1 MRPHQHR
8 HFTVSKWSPTS
19 TRPRRRS
26 NCTAIESRGRNL
38 QCTHS
43 CTSPSP
49 RLDSAS
55 RLGIQSPTILHRP
68 SHNAFHS
75 PLPAPQLACPLLKRR
90 SPRPPATSN
99 TPELPQR
106 RALTWRSVHCG
117 LRRASFNSA
126 VHDATSTLAA
136 VFGALA
142 SQPSAPCLV
151 ELLSEQWHQQCRV
164 LRDAKLS
171 DCIQTIWHI
180 SPALYQRLVTPS
192 GRSNEDGRLE

>member
-1 MRPHQHR
+1 MRDRETARPTRHTTNRRGLANESHSASQSDSVRPHQHR

-26 NCTAIESRGRNL
+26 NCTALESMGTNF
-38 QCTHS
+38 QSTHS

-49 RLDSAS
+49 KLDSAS

-68 SHNAFHS
+68 SHNASHS
-75 PLPAPQLACPLLKRR
+75 TLPAPQLACPPLRRR

-106 RALTWRSVHCG
+106 RALTWRPV
-117 LRRASFNSA
+117 LRASFNSA

-142 SQPSAPCLV
+142 SQPSAPSLV

-164 LRDAKLS
+164 LRDAK
-171 DCIQTIWHI
+171 QT
-180 SPALYQRLVTPS
+180 Q
-192 GRSNEDGRLE
+192 